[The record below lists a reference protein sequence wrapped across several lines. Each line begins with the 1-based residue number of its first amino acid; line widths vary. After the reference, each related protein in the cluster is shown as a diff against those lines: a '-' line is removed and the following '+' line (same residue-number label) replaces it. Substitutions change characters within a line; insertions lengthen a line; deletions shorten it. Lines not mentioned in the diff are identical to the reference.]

1 VFAACVIDVALV
13 IDCSG
18 SIRDTN
24 PPGVDNWQYVL
35 NFTVDLITS
44 INVGQ
49 GATRVGAVSFGRP
62 LYALE
67 RLSSLSSVRSKRFLS
82 SRNKSRFLP
91 TGVAYRSA
99 VDVLLTVSLLCES
112 D

>member
-62 LYALE
+62 LCTRKAVVTFFCAFE
-67 RLSSLSSVRSKRFLS
+67 AIFIFQEQRRSIAECSGCFTYCLIT
-82 SRNKSRFLP
+82 L
-91 TGVAYRSA
+91 
-99 VDVLLTVSLLCES
+99 
-112 D
+112 

>member
-1 VFAACVIDVALV
+1 VFAACVIDVALA

-62 LYALE
+62 LCTE

-82 SRNKSRFLP
+82 SRNKSRILP
-91 TGVAYRSA
+91 TGVA
-99 VDVLLTVSLLCES
+99 
-112 D
+112 